1 MEQALKGIES
11 MSFGGYQPLLLV
23 HLGEACLLENRLD
36 DASAFGQ
43 RALRLSREHQQHG
56 HEAYALRLQAEL
68 AAHQGACA
76 KGEMCYGEALALAE
90 DRGMDPLVAHCHL
103 GLGTLCWRTGQRER
117 TQEHLMT
124 AAKMYREM
132 GMKFYLKRAEACSDR
147 VGLSISAARP
157 S

>member
-11 MSFGGYQPLLLV
+11 MSFGGNQPLLLV

-36 DASAFGQ
+36 EASAFGQ